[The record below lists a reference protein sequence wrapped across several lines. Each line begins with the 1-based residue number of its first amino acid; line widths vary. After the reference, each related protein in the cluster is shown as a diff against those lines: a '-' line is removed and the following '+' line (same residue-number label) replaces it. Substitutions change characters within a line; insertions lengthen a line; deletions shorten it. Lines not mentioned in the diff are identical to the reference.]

1 MHTLNSNALLE
12 DLLFRCY
19 HIYNINLT
27 KGMKEMVNKLEQ
39 LSQTAIS
46 DLLLKLE
53 AKLDADVFTYY
64 GEIVN
69 GVEREVKDF
78 IEALAK
84 DSHKHDSIYIFLTT
98 PGGSL
103 TPVQRMVDIFRHFYD
118 EVNFIVPDYAYSA
131 GTIWCMSGDNIYMN
145 YYSTLGPIDP
155 QVPNKEGHLVAAL
168 GYLDKINEL
177 LDKAKRNE
185 LTQAE
190 FLILKD
196 FDLAELRSYE
206 QAKELA
212 IDMLKKWLTTYK
224 FKDWTIHSDGSAV
237 TQEEKEQR
245 ALEIAS
251 KLSDNNVWK
260 SHGRPIGIQVLKNDL
275 HLEIVDFE
283 KDSELNEIINNP
295 STADAAKVEASNI
308 KVEMVKN
315 SDTELKIE
323 NLLLAKGYDQAIVF
337 IDSDKVN
344 VVVNMEE
351 ITQNDATKIFDI
363 VSNQSG
369 INRENIKLTNNR

>member
-103 TPVQRMVDIFRHFYD
+103 TPVQRMVDIFRHFYT
-118 EVNFIVPDYAYSA
+118 EVNFIIPDYAYSA
-131 GTIWCMSGDNIYMN
+131 GTILCMSGDNILMN
-145 YYSTLGPIDP
+145 YYSVLGPIDP
-155 QVPNKEGHLVAAL
+155 QVQNKDGNLVAAL

-177 LDKAKRNE
+177 LQKAKDNT

-212 IDMLKKWLTTYK
+212 VDLLKKWLTKYK
-224 FKDWTIHSDGSAV
+224 FKDWTKHSDGTEVTLEQKQTRAV
-237 TQEEKEQR
+237 
-245 ALEIAS
+245 EIANL
-251 KLSDNNVWK
+251 LSDNNKWK
-260 SHGRPIGIQVLKNDL
+260 SHGRPINIDVIQQEL
-275 HLEIVDFE
+275 HLKITDYGENERLNNAVD
-283 KDSELNEIINNP
+283 KYY
-295 STADAAKVEASNI
+295 TH
-308 KVEMVKN
+308 
-315 SDTELKIE
+315 
-323 NLLLAKGYDQAIVF
+323 LLEYIRNHNYKLFFQTRLF
-337 IDSDKVN
+337 I
-344 VVVNMEE
+344 
-351 ITQNDATKIFDI
+351 
-363 VSNQSG
+363 
-369 INRENIKLTNNR
+369 

>member
-1 MHTLNSNALLE
+1 M
-12 DLLFRCY
+12 
-19 HIYNINLT
+19 I
-27 KGMKEMVNKLEQ
+27 NKLEKMNQ
-39 LSQTAIS
+39 IAIS
-46 DLLLKLE
+46 DLLKKLE

-69 GVEREVKDF
+69 GVESQVKDL
-78 IEALAK
+78 IETLAK
-84 DSHKHDSIYIFLTT
+84 DSDKHRAIYVFLTT

-103 TPVQRMVDIFRHFYD
+103 TPVQRMVDILRHFYE

-155 QVPNKEGHLVAAL
+155 QVQNKDGNLVAAL

-177 LDKAKRNE
+177 LEKARKNE

-212 IDMLKKWLTTYK
+212 VDMLKKWLTKYK
-224 FKDWTIHSDGSAV
+224 FKDWTVHSSTGVAV
-237 TQEEKEQR
+237 TNEEKEAR
-245 ALEIAS
+245 ALDIAN

-260 SHGRPIGIQVLKNDL
+260 SHGRPIGIQVLKDEL
-275 HLEIVDFE
+275 RLKIIDFE
-283 KDSELNEIINNP
+283 RDSELSDIIGEYY
-295 STADAAKVEASNI
+295 DAL
-308 KVEMVKN
+308 
-315 SDTELKIE
+315 TEYIRGHKFRFFFQTRL
-323 NLLLAKGYDQAIVF
+323 F
-337 IDSDKVN
+337 I
-344 VVVNMEE
+344 
-351 ITQNDATKIFDI
+351 
-363 VSNQSG
+363 
-369 INRENIKLTNNR
+369 

>member
-131 GTIWCMSGDNIYMN
+131 GTIWCMSGDNIIY
-145 YYSTLGPIDP
+145 
-155 QVPNKEGHLVAAL
+155 
-168 GYLDKINEL
+168 
-177 LDKAKRNE
+177 
-185 LTQAE
+185 
-190 FLILKD
+190 F
-196 FDLAELRSYE
+196 
-206 QAKELA
+206 
-212 IDMLKKWLTTYK
+212 
-224 FKDWTIHSDGSAV
+224 
-237 TQEEKEQR
+237 
-245 ALEIAS
+245 
-251 KLSDNNVWK
+251 
-260 SHGRPIGIQVLKNDL
+260 
-275 HLEIVDFE
+275 
-283 KDSELNEIINNP
+283 IIKM
-295 STADAAKVEASNI
+295 A
-308 KVEMVKN
+308 
-315 SDTELKIE
+315 
-323 NLLLAKGYDQAIVF
+323 
-337 IDSDKVN
+337 
-344 VVVNMEE
+344 
-351 ITQNDATKIFDI
+351 
-363 VSNQSG
+363 
-369 INRENIKLTNNR
+369 ENINHS